1 MADAIM
7 GVTETVATAQ
17 DVISAQVLGYLQQE
31 SKMIPLVTN
40 YSNLVIKG
48 AKQVEIP
55 RSGGFTVNDK
65 TENTA
70 EDAQVITYA
79 TDAIALSFHK
89 VVQFLIEKIAN
100 EQATIAVVQD
110 ALMKAGKDM
119 ARQVDQ
125 DIIDAMELPS
135 SAAPDHRIAY
145 AGTTVI
151 AEVDILAAR
160 QLLIQQFLN
169 PAELFLGVS
178 PAQEATMLGIA
189 NFIDASKYGA
199 GTPVAS
205 GEIGKVFGVRV
216 IVHND
221 IEDLKSLMWHP
232 SSLGYASGFGPS
244 FDSDKDL
251 PNLAT
256 RYSLDMN
263 YGVKLLD
270 LGVRNVLIGTA
281 A

>member
-1 MADAIM
+1 M
-7 GVTETVATAQ
+7 
-17 DVISAQVLGYLQQE
+17 DVISSQVQSYLQQE
-31 SKMIPLVTN
+31 SKMLPLVTDF
-40 YSNLVIKG
+40 SSLVVKG
-48 AKQVEIP
+48 SKQVEIP

-79 TDAIALSFHK
+79 TDAIALSSHK
-89 VVQFLIEKIAN
+89 VIQWLLEDIAS

-110 ALMKAGKDM
+110 ALLKSGKDM

-125 DIIDAMELPS
+125 DIIDALELPS
-135 SAAPDHRIAY
+135 AAAPDHRIGY
-145 AGTTVI
+145 AGAAI

-160 QLLIQQFLN
+160 ELLIKQFIN
-169 PAELFLGVS
+169 PDECFLGVS
-178 PAQEATMLGIA
+178 PASETAMLKIS
-189 NFIDASKYGA
+189 NFIKAQDYGGGA
-199 GTPVAS
+199 PLFS

-221 IEDLKSLMWHP
+221 FEDLKSIMWHP
-232 SSLGYASGFGPS
+232 SALGYATQIGPRFQS
-244 FDSDKDL
+244 DSDL

-256 RYSLDMN
+256 RYSLDML

-270 LGVRNVLIGTA
+270 SGKRNVLIGTA